1 MAENIPG
8 HKKLEEYLGVMSP
21 MPQPRA
27 SGSVSLKGSHNDAG
41 RSNMS
46 DDSTRRP
53 LGELQV

>member
-1 MAENIPG
+1 
-8 HKKLEEYLGVMSP
+8 LGVMSP